1 MGPRA
6 LGLGRCPAG
15 TRTSA
20 GAGWAALLGAS
31 LLSLAGEAIALPQ
44 LNQSVPLGTERSGV
58 TQRIGAQLPLELE
71 FNAADGSP
79 VRLGQLF
86 NRGRPV
92 LLTLNY
98 SDCPQLCVLQLD
110 GVMRACGDVGLTLG
124 QDYDLITVSVDP
136 TEAPARAAAT
146 RERYLASFAGERTEE
161 AWSFL
166 TTPNDGRIRQLADTV
181 GYGYWLDPK
190 TGEYSH
196 EAVLMVLTEKGIVS
210 RYLFGIE
217 YPAPDLRLSLVE
229 ATEGRL
235 GNLADR
241 IRFMCYQY
249 DPNTNSYAME
259 AMAIMRLGGLVTV
272 VLLGGAL
279 LFFWRG
285 EILDLLKGGR

>member
-1 MGPRA
+1 
-6 LGLGRCPAG
+6 L
-15 TRTSA
+15 
-20 GAGWAALLGAS
+20 
-31 LLSLAGEAIALPQ
+31 LAGLLCTAEANAQ
-44 LNQSVPLGTERSGV
+44 LNRSVPLGTERSGV
-58 TQRIGAQLPLELE
+58 TQRIGAQVPLELE
-71 FNAADGSP
+71 FNGVDGAP
-79 VRLGQLF
+79 VRLSDLF
-86 NRGRPV
+86 GRGRPV

-110 GVMRACGDVGLTLG
+110 GVMRACGEVGLTLG
-124 QDYDLITVSVDP
+124 KDYDLITVSVDP
-136 TEAPARAAAT
+136 SEPAERAAAT
-146 RERYLASFAGERTEE
+146 RELYLSRFSGERTPD

-166 TTPNDGRIRQLADTV
+166 TTADEARIRRLADTV

-196 EAVLMVLTEKGIVS
+196 EAVVMVLTEGGIVS
-210 RYLFGIE
+210 RYLFGID
-217 YPAPDLRLSLVE
+217 YPAADLRLALVE

-249 DPNTNSYAME
+249 DPNTNSYAPE

-272 VLLGGAL
+272 VVLGATL

-285 EILDLLKGGR
+285 EIFALIKGAR